1 MGHPTGSPKLHMAMT
16 AKRRNKLRKLAEE
29 IPVPEVYGDQE
40 GDTLLVGWGST
51 YGPIHDAVKM
61 AREHGEKIGA
71 IHLRHVHPLPNGLE
85 KIFAKFKRIVT
96 VEMNDQGLYGFGQL
110 ATILRARYCEPK
122 IQSVT
127 KTDGLT
133 FRVKEIFVSRQLFPG
148 EFVSA
153 TGWIVTRTV
162 PFPETA
168 NKMTILARR
177 ESDII
182 SGPRKMIGLTD
193 MTSKDHYERNNAQ
206 LHRQASPRTEIP
218 PREKLTKKAITAD
231 HPTWCP
237 GCGDFAVLAAFYK
250 VLEKRQLD
258 HEKIVTLAGI
268 GCSSRF
274 PYFVNGHGAHYIHG
288 RAVPLASGISL
299 ARPDLHVFLF
309 GGDGDGFSIGGN
321 HVDHG
326 ARKNINMTYF
336 IMDNFVYGLTKKQT
350 SPTSPIGFKS
360 KTDPTGAIDQPVNPM
375 KKLIAGGATFIARTH
390 ATQVKS
396 HDGHDRARFRSPGL
410 LRYRMFER
418 MRRIFSRT
426 CSIQPIRRKAAASK

>member
-1 MGHPTGSPKLHMAMT
+1 M
-16 AKRRNKLRKLAEE
+16 
-29 IPVPEVYGDQE
+29 
-40 GDTLLVGWGST
+40 
-51 YGPIHDAVKM
+51 
-61 AREHGEKIGA
+61 
-71 IHLRHVHPLPNGLE
+71 
-85 KIFAKFKRIVT
+85 
-96 VEMNDQGLYGFGQL
+96 
-110 ATILRARYCEPK
+110 
-122 IQSVT
+122 
-127 KTDGLT
+127 
-133 FRVKEIFVSRQLFPG
+133 
-148 EFVSA
+148 
-153 TGWIVTRTV
+153 
-162 PFPETA
+162 PET
-168 NKMTILARR
+168 T
-177 ESDII
+177 
-182 SGPRKMIGLTD
+182 TT
-193 MTSKDHYERNNAQ
+193 TSPVAAGVSPATT
-206 LHRQASPRTEIP
+206 ASPVTDP

-237 GCGDFAVLAAFYK
+237 GCGDFAVLASFYK

-274 PYFVNGHGAHYIHG
+274 PYFVNGHGVHYIHG

-390 ATQVKS
+390 ATQVKHMMEMIERAFDHQGFS
-396 HDGHDRARFRSPGL
+396 VIECLSECVEFFPDVFDPADPKKGGSFEVIQEKKWDNTPEDELRHDVTDELAAYKLAQLPFPGVFGVFYQSDRPTKNALERKWIESSREKTGNASDLQL
-410 LRYRMFER
+410 LQKTFDRM
-418 MRRIFSRT
+418 
-426 CSIQPIRRKAAASK
+426 K

>member
-1 MGHPTGSPKLHMAMT
+1 MSKTGTGNGDGATTVAAGNRQSGSDSP
-16 AKRRNKLRKLAEE
+16 
-29 IPVPEVYGDQE
+29 
-40 GDTLLVGWGST
+40 
-51 YGPIHDAVKM
+51 
-61 AREHGEKIGA
+61 A
-71 IHLRHVHPLPNGLE
+71 I
-85 KIFAKFKRIVT
+85 
-96 VEMNDQGLYGFGQL
+96 
-110 ATILRARYCEPK
+110 
-122 IQSVT
+122 
-127 KTDGLT
+127 
-133 FRVKEIFVSRQLFPG
+133 
-148 EFVSA
+148 
-153 TGWIVTRTV
+153 
-162 PFPETA
+162 
-168 NKMTILARR
+168 
-177 ESDII
+177 
-182 SGPRKMIGLTD
+182 
-193 MTSKDHYERNNAQ
+193 
-206 LHRQASPRTEIP
+206 TEP

-250 VLEKRQLD
+250 FLEKRNLE

-274 PYFVNGHGAHYIHG
+274 PYFVNGHGAHFIHG

-321 HVDHG
+321 HLDHG

-390 ATQVKS
+390 AANVAHMMQMME
-396 HDGHDRARFRSPGL
+396 RAFDHQGFSVIECLSECVEFFPDV
-410 LRYRMFER
+410 FDPAP
-418 MRRIFSRT
+418 RRHR
-426 CSIQPIRRKAAASK
+426 